1 MYPCSATVEV
11 AVSCTRNGHLSPLLV
26 LYISLSTARLRFC
39 SITSCVFSVLSPFFL
54 RSFSSLYRFS
64 SSYQFPNC
72 VFPLLPPQS
81 QSHCVCSLSL
91 SEPHLLPTMGAN
103 LSLLTPHAH
112 TVAVRSYIDVLT
124 PYKFLDVIND
134 NRFLKT
140 IKAVDTRSG
149 TLLVIKVFIK
159 PQQTNVQ
166 LRDVSENLAREAL
179 LLASYPNILAW
190 HQITETDLAGYLVRQ
205 LLRTNLYDRLSLR
218 PFLAPVEKMW
228 LVYQM
233 LRLVELLHLLDICH
247 GDIKTENVLVSSS
260 NWLVLTD
267 FAQHIKPVSLP
278 DDNPSEFVFYFDSSD
293 RRSCYVAPERFYNK
307 SAPNREQGAK
317 LHLTPEMDLFSLGC
331 VIAELYMDGEPT
343 FSLLDLYRYKRGDM
357 DPALP
362 IADPNIRKMVRRL
375 LSVDPDT
382 RPQALELLEEYR
394 DVCFPLYF
402 YDFLY
407 DFVYQMNS
415 SERFAQ
421 DDDNVSPSDW
431 RIDAIY
437 DAFSDIVSAFNYSY
451 ERPNNISDGFPSLK
465 VDLPPIPSD
474 YEFKS
479 SSAWKNTESHGEIIL
494 LDLVFSL
501 LKSTRRPRSKV
512 RACELILA
520 LLERTSD
527 DIKLDRCLPHLCSL
541 IDDFIE
547 DASIFQG
554 NSFSDSTNFANHAG
568 FSTLV
573 AHTALLA
580 LTTLLRSCNTITPMN
595 ALVFPEYLAP
605 KLKSIA
611 FLNCPF
617 PEEASYI
624 KSTLAMCLPY
634 LAKISDHFC
643 VLCHEFK
650 TESQSVGSLET
661 AKSRSEADF
670 KDLSEAL
677 LTEANVN
684 VRISLINNILPLCQY
699 FGVDKTNDIIL
710 PHLIT
715 YLNDSN
721 YHLRL
726 AFLSSIMDIGN
737 FIGALAFEQY
747 LLPLLFQTL
756 GDTESSVV
764 LKVLEVFNF
773 FVSKKLINPES
784 EFNVL
789 SVYKELLSNTII
801 LLLQPNEWIRQSVVF
816 LILLISNNLLNADRF
831 CFLYPLIKRYLS
843 YDISVLSW
851 DTLYPCLTSPLTK
864 QVYEAAQTWRTN
876 ATGKSMFWQMSNY
889 SAFHANGKQRLVSFS
904 KDMGKYVYVPQ
915 RSYNSLADAEQ
926 APADIPL
933 SHEDRQWILKLK
945 AVGMDDGSLWKVF
958 ALKDHFL
965 SLGRFSVNAP
975 NADSTEFELAGNINV
990 PPTNIFFEVCYKSE
1004 PISQS
1009 TKVTESS
1016 YEHTGNDALSVRL
1029 LNTSSSFAL
1038 PSAGK
1043 SKASLQMVEAN
1054 VMGEMDLSH
1063 ESQQLRHPTHI
1074 HLTKNEP
1081 NVAHRVFSVNNEK
1094 IISVTMRHNFGGT
1107 NPFVQK
1113 YLKTLGFVPTL
1124 DDFPEFGLALK
1135 ANRDSFHGP
1144 MKIQGNVVA
1153 QINANSAGAGLDA
1166 ITKVVVSPLS
1176 EFLVTGSEMGRLK
1189 IWDCNKLDKNITG
1202 KGAALSMD
1210 LKLAVLDIVFM
1221 PYRHVIAI
1229 STMDGNIRFLRVH
1242 VSRGKHRRIV
1252 KYSKLSLVRSV
1263 KLEDD
1268 FAINLEVVS
1277 TPNKTICVGITA
1289 GCKIVGYDVVTME
1302 KCTSL
1307 QSPLH
1312 FGIPSTFIVDHNFG
1326 WLLLGTSDGILCLW
1340 DLRFKILVRSWNV
1353 ILDLIKQQKNPIQK
1367 LVTVNSSLEA
1377 TSFAMIGG
1385 SDEAD
1390 ITVWRMPGFTC
1401 RNVYSVNESTPKI
1414 KPYELKEVDKVEQA
1428 SIEKVL
1434 ADLSVDTENRATAA
1448 NRALVFV
1455 PRGGSGGS
1463 SGGQYVTAT
1472 GDNRIVIWDSKTV
1485 TDSVLLLTPGPV
1497 SFTENCISLSLSVA
1511 YEKIESSKSENTK
1524 GVKNGHDAILD
1535 VAVVAGANYMVVA
1548 VERNGLIYAYK

>member
-1 MYPCSATVEV
+1 MT
-11 AVSCTRNGHLSPLLV
+11 H
-26 LYISLSTARLRFC
+26 LYISPLYPSLLSTP
-39 SITSCVFSVLSPFFL
+39 STYS
-54 RSFSSLYRFS
+54 
-64 SSYQFPNC
+64 
-72 VFPLLPPQS
+72 
-81 QSHCVCSLSL
+81 
-91 SEPHLLPTMGAN
+91 LPTVPCRTPVSAVYHYQSRNTNLVTPITVMGAN

-112 TVAVRSYIDVLT
+112 TVAIRSYIDVLT
-124 PYKFLDVIND
+124 PYKFLSVIND

-166 LRDVSENLAREAL
+166 LGQVSENLAREAL
-179 LLASYPNILAW
+179 LLASYPNALAW

-205 LLRTNLYDRLSLR
+205 LVRTNLYDRLSLR
-218 PFLAPVEKMW
+218 PFLAPIEKRW
-228 LVYQM
+228 LVFQM

-267 FAQHIKPVSLP
+267 FAQHIKPVYLP

-307 SAPNREQGAK
+307 STPKHRKNAK
-317 LHLTPEMDLFSLGC
+317 LTVEMDLFSLGC

-343 FSLLDLYRYKRGDM
+343 FSLLDLYRYKRGDWE
-357 DPALP
+357 PLLP
-362 IADPNIRKMVRRL
+362 IPDPHIRKMVRQL
-375 LSVDPDT
+375 LSVNPDS
-382 RPQALELLEEYR
+382 RPLALALLEENR

-407 DFVYQMNS
+407 DFMYKMNS
-415 SERFAQ
+415 SENFAQ
-421 DDDNVSPSDW
+421 DDDNVSPSDL

-437 DAFSDIVSAFNYSY
+437 DAYPEIAAAFNYSY
-451 ERPNNISDGFPSLK
+451 EDSPSTTDDFPGLK
-465 VDLPPIPSD
+465 VNLSPIPSG
-474 YEFKS
+474 YTFKL
-479 SSAWKNTESHGEIIL
+479 SSALKTSNSQGQVIL

-501 LKSTRRPRSKV
+501 VKSARRPRSKI

-527 DIKLDRCLPHLCSL
+527 DIKLDRCVPYICSF
-541 IDDFIE
+541 IDNFIE
-547 DASIFQG
+547 DASVFQEV
-554 NSFSDSTNFANHAG
+554 SLSDSNNFVNHAG
-568 FSTLV
+568 FSALV

-580 LTTLLRSCNTITPMN
+580 LTTLLRSCSSITPMN

-617 PEEASYI
+617 PEETSYI

-634 LAKISDHFC
+634 LAKVSDHFC
-643 VLCHEFK
+643 VLCRELK
-650 TESQSVGSLET
+650 NESQSVGSLET

-670 KDLSEAL
+670 RDLSEAL
-677 LTEANVN
+677 LTDANVN
-684 VRISLINNILPLCQY
+684 VKISLIGHILPLCQY
-699 FGVDKTNDIIL
+699 FGVDKTNDVIL

-756 GDTESSVV
+756 GDIESSVV

-789 SVYKELLSNTII
+789 SVYKELLSSTVV

-851 DTLYPCLTSPLTK
+851 DTLYPCLTSPLSK
-864 QVYEAAQTWRTN
+864 QVYEAAQTWRKN
-876 ATGKSMFWQMSNY
+876 ATGKSMFWRMSNY
-889 SAFHANGKQRLVSFS
+889 SAFHTNGKQKLVSFS

-915 RSYNSLADAEQ
+915 RSFSSLPEAEQ
-926 APADIPL
+926 SSADVPL

-945 AVGMDDGSLWKVF
+945 SVGMDDGSLWKVF

-965 SLGRFSVNAP
+965 SLGRFSTGTS
-975 NADSTEFELAGNINV
+975 NADSTEFDLAGNINI

-1004 PISQS
+1004 PITQS

-1016 YEHTGNDALSVRL
+1016 YENTGNDNLSVRL
-1029 LNTSSSFAL
+1029 LKPSSSFAL

-1063 ESQQLRHPTHI
+1063 ESHQTRHPIHI

-1081 NVAHRVFSVNNEK
+1081 NVAHRVFSVNNQK
-1094 IISVTMRHNFGGT
+1094 IISVTMRHNFSGT
-1107 NPFVQK
+1107 NPFIQK
-1113 YLKTLGFVPTL
+1113 YLKTLDFVPTL

-1144 MKIQGNVVA
+1144 MNIKGNVVA
-1153 QINANSAGAGLDA
+1153 QINTNSAGAGLDA
-1166 ITKVVVSPLS
+1166 ITKVAVSPLS
-1176 EFLVTGSEMGRLK
+1176 EFLVTGSEKGHLK
-1189 IWDCNKLDKNITG
+1189 IWDCNKLEKNITG
-1202 KGAALSMD
+1202 KDATLSMD
-1210 LKLAVLDIVFM
+1210 LKLAVVDILFM
-1221 PYRHVIAI
+1221 PYRHVLAV
-1229 STMDGNIRFLRVH
+1229 STIDGNIQFLRVH
-1242 VSRGKHRRIV
+1242 ISRGKHRKIV
-1252 KYSKLSLVRSV
+1252 KYSKLSLVRST
-1263 KLEDD
+1263 KIEDD
-1268 FAINLEVVS
+1268 FATNLEVVS
-1277 TPNKTICVGITA
+1277 TLNRTVCVCITA

-1302 KCTSL
+1302 KCISL
-1307 QSPLH
+1307 QNPSH
-1312 FGIPSTFIVDHNFG
+1312 FGVPSTFIVDNNFA

-1340 DLRFKILVRSWNV
+1340 DLRFKVLVRSWNV
-1353 ILDLIKQQKNPIQK
+1353 VLDLIKQQKNPIQK
-1367 LVTVNSSLEA
+1367 LVIVSSSLET

-1414 KPYELKEVDKVEQA
+1414 KPYELKEVDKVEQG

-1434 ADLSVDTENRATAA
+1434 ADLSIDIDNRASSA
-1448 NRALVFV
+1448 NRALIYV
-1455 PRGGSGGS
+1455 PRGGPSGTSGGH
-1463 SGGQYVTAT
+1463 YVTAT
-1472 GDNRIVIWDSKTV
+1472 GDNRIVIWDTKKV
-1485 TDSVLLLTPGPV
+1485 VDSVLLLTPGPV
-1497 SFTENCISLSLSVA
+1497 NFTENRISLSLSVA
-1511 YEKIESSKSENTK
+1511 YEKIDRSASEK
-1524 GVKNGHDAILD
+1524 VSQAKNGHDAILD
-1535 VAVVAGANYMVVA
+1535 VAVVAGTNYMVVA